1 MKGRPTSNV
10 WSSLGTLLPNRWRL
24 GSEEEVVKGVLAQDP
39 RSLGRALSLVE
50 AGEGET
56 LLSLL
61 SDRVGRCARLGVTGS
76 PGAGKSSLLS
86 SLVGHWREAG
96 ETVGVLAVDPSSPFS
111 GGALLGDRIRM
122 QEHALDEGVF
132 IRSVASRGA
141 VGGLAEGAIEMV
153 DVLDAFGF
161 DRLVVETV
169 GAGQAEIDVMEAC
182 DLVLVVM
189 QPGAG
194 DGIQAMKAGLL
205 EIADLLVL
213 NKADL
218 EGSARLAVDLRE
230 MLELREKGVGRAP
243 EVFSVSAKTGQ
254 GVSELT
260 EGIDRRL
267 KGLQEEGVLEERR
280 ALRRTEAIK
289 RMVRSSFEKRL
300 DAFVDGNAPKLREG
314 SPREGA
320 HWVLGTLLCKPSSA
334 KAGGEGGEW
343 EDKT

>member
-1 MKGRPTSNV
+1 MR
-10 WSSLGTLLPNRWRL
+10 R
-24 GSEEEVVKGVLAQDP
+24 EEVIEGVLSQDL

-50 AGEGET
+50 AGEGER
-56 LLSLL
+56 LLPALES
-61 SDRVGRCARLGVTGS
+61 RVGRCPRFGVTGS

-86 SLVGHWREAG
+86 SLLAHWRKAG
-96 ETVGVLAVDPSSPFS
+96 ESVGLLAVDPSSPFS

-141 VGGLAEGAIEMV
+141 VGGLAEAAIEMV

-182 DLVLVVM
+182 DLILVVL

-218 EGSARLAVDLRE
+218 EGSARLENELRE
-230 MLELREKGVGRAP
+230 MLELREVGVGRTP
-243 EVFSVSAKTGQ
+243 DVFSVSAKTGQ
-254 GVSELT
+254 GVAELAEGMDLCFQNLEK
-260 EGIDRRL
+260 EGI
-267 KGLQEEGVLEERR
+267 LEERR
-280 ALRRTEAIK
+280 AKRKKEAIK
-289 RMVRSSFEKRL
+289 RMVRSSFEKEL
-300 DAFVDGNAPKLREG
+300 DALVEGNASKLQAG

-320 HWVLGTLLCKPSSA
+320 RWILETLVCGSSS
-334 KAGGEGGEW
+334 GDVHGEGRVG
-343 EDKT
+343 KGGA